1 MNETGR
7 LQLQIKELENL
18 LAQAER
24 RTYILTN
31 LLKEAT
37 SEFKQSLEQITTSE
51 ANFRAIIENA
61 PEAIYIADVKTRQIL
76 DCNPYTTQWLG
87 YARPELLSMKVENLL
102 DPDSR
107 GLKENIQ
114 RALEYGFVHVEE
126 RRFRKKS
133 GDFVDAEVTGTVVEI
148 QGRKCFLAL
157 VRDITERKTIEE
169 LSRYKELFDNVID
182 PMILSHSLGAF
193 LEVNDVACER
203 FGYKRRQL
211 LNMSFKDIVSTDQ
224 MGTLEE
230 TGQRIRSGETVQFE
244 VDVLTR
250 PGEVIPFEFHSR
262 MINYQRK
269 PAVLSLARD
278 LSIRKQ
284 MEKTLIHSERL
295 SAVGEMAS
303 GVAHNFNN
311 LLQVIMGA
319 SEAALR
325 KLETGEIRKCHD
337 ALINIIDASHRGA
350 DIVSRIKD
358 FTLLEPRARA
368 ADTTH
373 VFSIGELI
381 EEAVNL
387 TQPLWKNP
395 LEKRKYH
402 LNYFCTPGCLVEGN
416 PSEIYEVAVNLIKNA
431 LEAMPRGGTLSIN
444 SEIRDGRIFA
454 AFTDTGNGI
463 PEENIQRVFQPFFT
477 TKGPQSSGLG
487 LSSSYGL
494 IKKNGGHIDVT
505 SALGEGTT
513 FTIVLPLAVSMKKT
527 RDQHLSDREFKTDN
541 ALHFLMIDDEPN
553 ILKMMELW
561 FEDLNVE
568 LCTASTAQKGVQA
581 IRRERFHVILCD
593 FGMDDMNGLEVGK
606 AHQDFCRTEGIP
618 KTPFVLLTGLD
629 TQLDVETLRMA
640 GVDRV
645 VKKPIPADKLFNIVQ
660 EMAVATVN
668 AK

>member
-1 MNETGR
+1 MNEIKSLR
-7 LQLQIKELENL
+7 LRIKEFENH

-24 RTYILTN
+24 RSYILTN

-37 SEFKQSLEQITTSE
+37 AEFNQALEQVTTSE

-61 PEAIYIADVKTRQIL
+61 PEAIYIADAETRQIL
-76 DCNPYTTQWLG
+76 DCNPYTAQWLG
-87 YARPELLSMKVENLL
+87 YTQSQLLSMRVEDLL
-102 DPDSR
+102 EPGSR

-114 RALEYGFVHVEE
+114 TALDYGFVHVEE
-126 RRFRKKS
+126 RRFRKSS
-133 GDFVDAEVTGTVVEI
+133 GAFADAEVTGTVVEI
-148 QGRKCFLAL
+148 KGRKCFLAL

-182 PMILSHSLGAF
+182 PMIISHSQGTF

-203 FGYKRRQL
+203 FGYSRPEL
-211 LNMSFKDIVSTDQ
+211 LKMSFKNLISPEHIDILNEI
-224 MGTLEE
+224 GKK
-230 TGQRIRSGETVQFE
+230 IRSGENVQFE

-250 PGEVIPFEFHSR
+250 SGEVIPFEFHSR

-269 PAVLSLARD
+269 PAILSLARD

-284 MEKTLIHSERL
+284 MEKALVHSERL

-319 SEAALR
+319 GVAALR
-325 KLETGEIRKCHD
+325 KLESGEVRKCMD
-337 ALINIIDASHRGA
+337 ALKNIIDASHRGA
-350 DIVSRIKD
+350 DIVTRIKD
-358 FTLLEPRARA
+358 FTLLEAEKT
-368 ADTTH
+368 DTIH

-387 TQPLWKNP
+387 TRPLWKNP
-395 LEKRKYH
+395 LETGKYR
-402 LNYFCTPGCLVEGN
+402 LNYFRNPGCLVKGN
-416 PSEIYEVAVNLIKNA
+416 PSEIYEVLVNLIKNA
-431 LEAMPRGGTLSIN
+431 LEAMPEGGTLSIS
-444 SEIRDGRIFA
+444 SEIVEGQVFT
-454 AFTDTGNGI
+454 AFTDTGNGV
-463 PEENIQRVFQPFFT
+463 PEENIQRVFEPFFT

-494 IKKNGGHIDVT
+494 IKKHGGDIRVA
-505 SALGEGTT
+505 SAFGKGTT
-513 FTIVLPLAVSMKKT
+513 FTVVLPLAVSMKRTK
-527 RDQHLSDREFKTDN
+527 DQRLSAQEFKPDDS
-541 ALHFLMIDDEPN
+541 LLRFLMIDDEPN

-561 FEDLNVE
+561 FEDSNVA
-568 LCTASTAQKGVQA
+568 LHTAGTAEKGLRA
-581 IRRERFHVILCD
+581 IRQKRFDVILCD

-606 AHQDFCRTEGIP
+606 AHQDFCRIAGVP
-618 KTPFVLLTGLD
+618 KTPFILLTGLD
-629 TQLDVETLRMA
+629 SQMDDETLRVA

-645 VKKPIPADKLFNIVQ
+645 LRKPIPADKLFHIIH
-660 EMAVATVN
+660 EMAAAPVH

>member
-1 MNETGR
+1 MAEINR
-7 LQLQIKELENL
+7 LRLRIKELENL

-24 RTYILTN
+24 RSYILTN

-37 SEFKQSLEQITTSE
+37 SEFKQALEQVTTSE

-61 PEAIYIADVKTRQIL
+61 PEAIYIADAETRLIL
-76 DCNPYTTQWLG
+76 DCNPFTTQWLG
-87 YARPELLSMKVENLL
+87 YTQSELVSMKVEDLL
-102 DPDSR
+102 DPASR

-114 RALEYGFVHVEE
+114 KAVKFGFVHVQE

-133 GDFVDAEVTGTVVEI
+133 GAFVDAEVTGTVVEI

-169 LSRYKELFDNVID
+169 LSRYKALFDHAID
-182 PMILSHSLGAF
+182 PMIISHSQGAF
-193 LEVNDVACER
+193 LEINAVACER
-203 FGYKRRQL
+203 FGYNRRRL
-211 LNMSFKDIVSTDQ
+211 LTMSFKNIVSPDQ
-224 MGTLEE
+224 MGILEE
-230 TGQRIRSGETVQFE
+230 VGQKIRSGENVQFE
-244 VDVLTR
+244 LNVLTR
-250 PGEVIPFEFHSR
+250 SGETIPFEFHSR
-262 MINYQRK
+262 MINYQHK
-269 PAVLSLARD
+269 PAVLSMARD

-319 SEAALR
+319 GEAALR
-325 KLETGEIRKCHD
+325 KLESGEIRKCND
-337 ALINIIDASHRGA
+337 ALCNIIDASHRGA
-350 DIVSRIKD
+350 DIVNRIKD
-358 FTLLEPRARA
+358 FTLLEAGA
-368 ADTTH
+368 TDKIH

-395 LEKRKYH
+395 LETRKYR
-402 LNYFCTPGCLVEGN
+402 LNYFRTPGCLVEGN

-431 LEAMPRGGTLSIN
+431 LEAMPRGGTLSIS
-444 SEIRDGRIFA
+444 SEICNGRIFTT
-454 AFTDTGNGI
+454 FTDTGNGVAD
-463 PEENIQRVFQPFFT
+463 ENIQRVFQPFFT

-494 IKKNGGHIDVT
+494 VKKHGGDIRVA
-505 SALGEGTT
+505 SAFGKGTV
-513 FTIVLPLAVSMKKT
+513 FTIVLPLAASMKRTK
-527 RDQHLSDREFKTDN
+527 DQRLFAREFKTDN
-541 ALHFLMIDDEPN
+541 RLRFLMIDDEPN
-553 ILKMMELW
+553 ILKMMKLW
-561 FEDLNVE
+561 FEDSDVE
-568 LCTASTAQKGVQA
+568 LYTASTAEKGLQA
-581 IRRERFHVILCD
+581 IRQERFDVILCD

-606 AHQDFCRTEGIP
+606 AHQDFCRIAGIP
-618 KTPFVLLTGLD
+618 KTPFMLLTGLD
-629 TQLDVETLRMA
+629 TQLDTEALRVV

-645 VKKPIPADKLFNIVQ
+645 VKKPIPADELFHIIQ
-660 EMAVATVN
+660 AMAAAPVN